1 MKKLSCREI
10 EVGLKSCKEIGVELF
25 MRQGRA
31 MKQSINTLL
40 FLHYFVPSFSSFLS
54 SSLL

>member
-10 EVGLKSCKEIGVELF
+10 EVGLKSCKEIGVELC

-40 FLHYFVPSFSSFLS
+40 FFA
-54 SSLL
+54 LLCS

>member
-40 FLHYFVPSFSSFLS
+40 FFA
-54 SSLL
+54 LLCS